1 MNDHVKSE
9 NELGRELLLIA
20 LDALLFEMKNQD
32 AGPVLTTAFGQV
44 AEAYVDHQRRSFHLA
59 AGHAIPADRALF
71 SIAHPDDNI
80 VKAYRAVRL
89 YVQSWHA
96 KRDDLDSIVREA
108 YLQEANAFINATH
121 EGE

>member
-20 LDALLFEMKNQD
+20 LNALLFEMKNQD
-32 AGPVLTTAFGQV
+32 AGPVLTTAFGHV
-44 AEAYVDHQRRSFHLA
+44 AEAYVHHQRRSFHLA
-59 AGHAIPADRALF
+59 AGAAIPADRALY
-71 SIAHPDDNI
+71 SIAYPDDNI

-96 KRDDLDSIVREA
+96 KRDDLDSMVREA
-108 YLQEANAFINATH
+108 YLQEANAFINTTH